1 MVNHLN
7 IWEGL
12 NTKMMNARDT
22 ATPETT
28 VMATLLVRTDAEIF
42 RLHFGANAAEVA
54 ASLSNGHCFQVLPVF
69 ALPLPP
75 KSISDR
81 VAAFVVE
88 SGGTCLGCGWFSGI
102 AVDMLAA
109 FLVRLCLA
117 GDGALQG
124 SVLNLS
130 PHELPRAGEP
140 DRIPE
145 VSTSCATIAG
155 SRPDSPRC
163 QNVAPDATATK
174 GPECNGGV
182 NEHEGERM
190 AEEED
195 EGVVDEIWRHVEG
208 SPAAEADKAVDIR
221 VALENRLGK
230 VEAKRL
236 LASTR
241 ATVAKQKNGH
251 KNRILCIGRIAL
263 KMRNASTC

>member
-1 MVNHLN
+1 
-7 IWEGL
+7 
-12 NTKMMNARDT
+12 MMNARDT
-22 ATPETT
+22 TSPETN

-42 RLHFGANAAEVA
+42 RLHFGEDAAEVA
-54 ASLSNGHCFQVLPVF
+54 ASLSNGHCFQVLPVV

-88 SGGTCLGCGWFSGI
+88 SGGTCLGNGWFSGI

-109 FLVRLCLA
+109 FLVRMCLA
-117 GDGALQG
+117 GDGAHQG

-155 SRPDSPRC
+155 SRPDSPGGS
-163 QNVAPDATATK
+163 VAPPDALAD
-174 GPECNGGV
+174 GGRDS
-182 NEHEGERM
+182 G
-190 AEEED
+190 EEE
-195 EGVVDEIWRHVEG
+195 EGVVDEIWLHVEG
-208 SPAAEADKAVDIR
+208 TPAAEADKAVDIR

-230 VEAKRL
+230 QEAKRL
-236 LASTR
+236 LACTR
-241 ATVAKQKNGH
+241 ATVAKQRGH

-263 KMRNASTC
+263 KLRSASPCCAPVL